1 MDVGIKS
8 LLDALLLPFPLA
20 RERLK
25 SSTLM
30 PDITLWGAFAIAGR
44 GRKSLSATVPELVA
58 TLEALVEPTTRGDPM
73 SPLRWT
79 CKSTRK
85 LAKTLAGQG
94 HEVSHTKVAQ
104 LLADLNY
111 SLQGLRKSLEG
122 TSHAD
127 RDAQFRS
134 INRCERLQNLYDA

>member
-1 MDVGIKS
+1 
-8 LLDALLLPFPLA
+8 
-20 RERLK
+20 
-25 SSTLM
+25 M

-111 SLQGLRKSLEG
+111 NLQGLRKSLEG